1 MSKRVFQV
9 TENMR
14 RVTRYEVDEADLTAD
29 QRDLL
34 DRLVEAGDL
43 DDGDGV
49 EDGEVEAL
57 VAVAGVDHGE
67 VLDTYPADE
76 ADYVLSSD
84 ERN

>member
-1 MSKRVFQV
+1 MSKRVI
-9 TENMR
+9 
-14 RVTRYEVDEADLTAD
+14 
-29 QRDLL
+29 
-34 DRLVEAGDL
+34 
-43 DDGDGV
+43 
-49 EDGEVEAL
+49 EVEAL